1 MNIDRKLLDVSY
13 NDLSGGEKTLI
24 QLAKALLIK
33 PDLLL
38 LDEPTNHL
46 DIARIEWL
54 EQYIKSFK
62 GASVIVSHDRYFLD
76 KMSNQILDID
86 NGEAKV
92 YHTNY
97 SGFLEEKKSNFE
109 KQMADFKS
117 QQELIKKLEA
127 EKKYFAERGM
137 ATNSYTL
144 TARAHVLQNRID
156 RIKANAIQRPKV
168 HKKISAEFEEERKSS
183 KRVITVKD
191 LTVKAPDKVILDN
204 ISIDILS
211 GERVAFIGANGS
223 GKSTLI
229 KTIMG
234 EQTLNFQGE
243 IHIGP
248 SVKIGYLPQIISF
261 PNDTQELLEYF
272 MGEAGLNELEA
283 RRVLAKF
290 EFYQTDVIKRV
301 GKLSGGE
308 RMKIKLAILLQ
319 KKINTLIFGEPT
331 NHIDLPTKEVLE
343 EAIEEFDGTL
353 IFVSHDRYFI
363 NRFADRLIEFKNA
376 KVKTYLGN
384 YEDYKK
390 NS

>member
-1 MNIDRKLLDVSY
+1 M
-13 NDLSGGEKTLI
+13 
-24 QLAKALLIK
+24 
-33 PDLLL
+33 
-38 LDEPTNHL
+38 
-46 DIARIEWL
+46 
-54 EQYIKSFK
+54 
-62 GASVIVSHDRYFLD
+62 
-76 KMSNQILDID
+76 
-86 NGEAKV
+86 
-92 YHTNY
+92 
-97 SGFLEEKKSNFE
+97 
-109 KQMADFKS
+109 
-117 QQELIKKLEA
+117 
-127 EKKYFAERGM
+127 
-137 ATNSYTL
+137 
-144 TARAHVLQNRID
+144 
-156 RIKANAIQRPKV
+156 
-168 HKKISAEFEEERKSS
+168 
-183 KRVITVKD
+183 
-191 LTVKAPDKVILDN
+191 
-204 ISIDILS
+204 
-211 GERVAFIGANGS
+211 
-223 GKSTLI
+223 I

-319 KKINTLIFGEPT
+319 KKINTLIFDEPT

>member
-1 MNIDRKLLDVSY
+1 MDVSY

-319 KKINTLIFGEPT
+319 KKINTLIFDEPT

>member
-319 KKINTLIFGEPT
+319 KKINTLIFDEPT